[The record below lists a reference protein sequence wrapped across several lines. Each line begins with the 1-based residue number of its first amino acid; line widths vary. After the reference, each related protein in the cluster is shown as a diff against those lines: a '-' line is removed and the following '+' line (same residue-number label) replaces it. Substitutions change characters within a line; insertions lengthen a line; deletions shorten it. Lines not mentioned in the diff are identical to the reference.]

1 MRPISGKSWRSIAG
15 AVVLLF
21 LVSGLG
27 PQWLPAELEA
37 ASTVRDSEKQ
47 LAGPDTN
54 RQVNHPW
61 PRRVG
66 RDRSDVQPPA
76 LDCGDDPCYFAGEHY
91 DPWFTAWATSVE
103 VTIRTPSHPPVD
115 GDFFYVLLS
124 VWDNAG
130 RYDQIGFSSCPT
142 QYVEC
147 GGATAFWGLTYS
159 TTDFC
164 AHNFDFDPGALI
176 LAEGV
181 RYTFRMTLGGGFLT
195 FQAWSFGRTIWGP
208 FQRPTTATQFELDE
222 SYSCEGQSY
231 GNFEN
236 YEEVHELA
244 GEQNVP
250 VWSFAFEDVKAN
262 GAPLTSDWW
271 EFKTGGAPAQI
282 RLLISGDDM
291 TIANH
296 FFSISMNA
304 GVFGVYRGTTQ
315 SSWTGIVPQLYST
328 SCPPSCFVQL
338 SVTRLPAGWAASLF
352 PSGGVPTFT
361 FTITLTIPSTAALGV
376 YEVEIRANN
385 PERAQWTNVL
395 MRINVWRPP
404 IGGCVA
410 FGSPIL
416 TPTGNLPVQSLS
428 VGQQVMSY
436 DHQTLTMVVATLEGF
451 TQSTDDVILV
461 INNGLLQITVDSQ
474 PIYYRNST
482 FEGYMIHPQQMQYGG
497 LLFNPVT
504 NSWTILLKMDFVP
517 GQVTVFDL
525 APSLVGGGTF
535 IVNGYD
541 VMRKT

>member
-1 MRPISGKSWRSIAG
+1 
-15 AVVLLF
+15 
-21 LVSGLG
+21 
-27 PQWLPAELEA
+27 
-37 ASTVRDSEKQ
+37 
-47 LAGPDTN
+47 
-54 RQVNHPW
+54 
-61 PRRVG
+61 
-66 RDRSDVQPPA
+66 
-76 LDCGDDPCYFAGEHY
+76 
-91 DPWFTAWATSVE
+91 
-103 VTIRTPSHPPVD
+103 
-115 GDFFYVLLS
+115 
-124 VWDNAG
+124 
-130 RYDQIGFSSCPT
+130 
-142 QYVEC
+142 
-147 GGATAFWGLTYS
+147 
-159 TTDFC
+159 
-164 AHNFDFDPGALI
+164 
-176 LAEGV
+176 
-181 RYTFRMTLGGGFLT
+181 
-195 FQAWSFGRTIWGP
+195 
-208 FQRPTTATQFELDE
+208 
-222 SYSCEGQSY
+222 
-231 GNFEN
+231 
-236 YEEVHELA
+236 
-244 GEQNVP
+244 
-250 VWSFAFEDVKAN
+250 
-262 GAPLTSDWW
+262 
-271 EFKTGGAPAQI
+271 
-282 RLLISGDDM
+282 
-291 TIANH
+291 
-296 FFSISMNA
+296 
-304 GVFGVYRGTTQ
+304 
-315 SSWTGIVPQLYST
+315 
-328 SCPPSCFVQL
+328 
-338 SVTRLPAGWAASLF
+338 LF